1 MYAIKKG
8 KVEINNVQTDT
19 FEREVLDGKTTLRVQ
34 AGTTGY
40 KGGGRDAG
48 GRTYICIHCF
58 SGDFYFRPVRSRKGK
73 LVGMEVAT
81 CGDEGL
87 DAIIRALEFVCAAI
101 DDMRCGE
108 NA

>member
-1 MYAIKKG
+1 
-8 KVEINNVQTDT
+8 
-19 FEREVLDGKTTLRVQ
+19 
-34 AGTTGY
+34 
-40 KGGGRDAG
+40 
-48 GRTYICIHCF
+48 
-58 SGDFYFRPVRSRKGK
+58 
-73 LVGMEVAT
+73 MEVAT